1 MYLLLMSVTVTTERL
16 MKEWNSPIY
25 AFFYPKPT
33 IETNDNRRAHA
44 FRCMAKGCKVRIRRF
59 LDKKDACS
67 TGNMRKHAKVCW
79 GDEVLKAADDAK
91 NAEEVRTKIVASVL
105 RNRSI
110 TASFERKGKGRVT
123 YSHRQHTK
131 SETRWVIELRVA
143 WDANS

>member
-1 MYLLLMSVTVTTERL
+1 MRFSILNPPSRQ
-16 MKEWNSPIY
+16 S
-25 AFFYPKPT
+25 T
-33 IETNDNRRAHA
+33 IVMHMHSGVWRRVVKRVFA
-44 FRCMAKGCKVRIRRF
+44 GSLI
-59 LDKKDACS
+59 KKDARS

-105 RNRSI
+105 RNGSI